1 MAKPRPRKKP
11 EQTWS
16 GLDEGDVTG
25 AEEAEEAHPMTFDRR
40 SKAQPAEPEPTP
52 EEQARCRKRKR

>member
-11 EQTWS
+11 QQTWS

-25 AEEAEEAHPMTFDRR
+25 AEEAEEAHPMQFDRR
-40 SKAQPAEPEPTP
+40 SKAKPAEPKPKP